1 MTMHKNLIFLGPP
14 GTGKGTIAQMLNK
27 KYGIP
32 QISTGDL
39 FRENTKNNTPL
50 GKKVKT
56 FMESGKLVP
65 DELTF
70 EMLKERIA
78 KKDCKNGF
86 ILDGFPRTLAQAEL
100 LEKHNVKIDHV
111 LNFTASQKTIL
122 DRLSGRWTCKG
133 CGAIFH
139 EKNIPPKAH
148 GKCDHCGGELYQRDD
163 QKPDV
168 VKVRLKEYNE
178 KTHPLV
184 AHYKKKKL
192 LADIDTELPVE
203 EILGEVEEA
212 IS

>member
-1 MTMHKNLIFLGPP
+1 MKKNLIFLGPP
-14 GTGKGTIAQMLNK
+14 GTGKGTLAQMLNK
-27 KYGIP
+27 KYSIP

-39 FRENTKNNTPL
+39 FREHTKNNTPL
-50 GKKVKT
+50 GKKAKA
-56 FMESGKLVP
+56 FMDTGKLVP

-70 EMLKERIA
+70 DMLKERIS
-78 KKDCKNGF
+78 KPDCKKGF

-100 LEKHNVKIDHV
+100 LEKHKLKIDHV

-122 DRLSGRWTCKG
+122 DRLAGRWTCRK

-139 EKNIPPKAH
+139 EKNIPSKIK
-148 GKCDHCGGELYQRDD
+148 GRCDHCGGELYQRDD

-184 AHYKKKKL
+184 EHYKQKKL
-192 LADIDTELPVE
+192 LVDIDTERLVE

-212 IS
+212 IA

>member
-39 FRENTKNNTPL
+39 FRENLKNNTPL

-56 FMESGKLVP
+56 YMESGKLVP

-70 EMLKERIA
+70 EMLKERIGQ
-78 KKDCKNGF
+78 KDCKNGF

-100 LEKHNVKIDHV
+100 LEKHKLKIDHV

-122 DRLSGRWTCKG
+122 DRIAGRWTCKG

-139 EKNIPPKAH
+139 EKNIPPKAK

-168 VKVRLKEYNE
+168 VKVRLKEYEE

-184 AHYKKKKL
+184 EHYTKKKL
-192 LADIDTELPVE
+192 LANIHTERGVN
-203 EILGEVEEA
+203 EIFEEVEEA
-212 IS
+212 LS